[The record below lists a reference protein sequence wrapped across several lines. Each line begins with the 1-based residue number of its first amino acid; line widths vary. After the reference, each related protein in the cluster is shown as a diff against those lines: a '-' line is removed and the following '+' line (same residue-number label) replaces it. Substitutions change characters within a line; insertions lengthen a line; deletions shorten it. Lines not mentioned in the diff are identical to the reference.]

1 MTLLLLPYEVSAFS
15 LQKSLRRE
23 TQYKK
28 SNKTKQTVYL
38 LERHEVLLQH
48 SISAPRLESIYEKL
62 FTAPTNFKYGSI
74 YKVKPTKDVWTIF
87 WEPERLYELTTFTM
101 MSTICAALNSQR
113 RLLWVIG
120 VGRNRKVLGCEV
132 SNEERDTLS
141 QAFIYCVRSGILPQL
156 HPELVQLRF
165 ISVDDQL
172 DDKDNTRLLVEIVIE
187 HKVSTLYQL
196 SPGRIFYVSR
206 NEVEEVEGGID
217 EARRMLKIKYSDDWK
232 SLLDQASYG
241 YLRYKS
247 NQNGWAQH
255 SVCYAVLSFLASI
268 SATFV
273 PGLALGFSV
282 RFLVQRSSRY
292 LLL

>member
-1 MTLLLLPYEVSAFS
+1 MSPYILLV
-15 LQKSLRRE
+15 
-23 TQYKK
+23 
-28 SNKTKQTVYL
+28 
-38 LERHEVLLQH
+38 
-48 SISAPRLESIYEKL
+48 
-62 FTAPTNFKYGSI
+62 PTNI
-74 YKVKPTKDVWTIF
+74 
-87 WEPERLYELTTFTM
+87 LYDF
-101 MSTICAALNSQR
+101 
-113 RLLWVIG
+113 
-120 VGRNRKVLGCEV
+120 
-132 SNEERDTLS
+132 
-141 QAFIYCVRSGILPQL
+141 
-156 HPELVQLRF
+156 
-165 ISVDDQL
+165 
-172 DDKDNTRLLVEIVIE
+172 
-187 HKVSTLYQL
+187 LYQL

>member
-187 HKVSTLYQL
+187 HKVSTN
-196 SPGRIFYVSR
+196 SKDSHHTGT
-206 NEVEEVEGGID
+206 EENSVYTCEGG
-217 EARRMLKIKYSDDWK
+217 AKL
-232 SLLDQASYG
+232 
-241 YLRYKS
+241 
-247 NQNGWAQH
+247 
-255 SVCYAVLSFLASI
+255 
-268 SATFV
+268 
-273 PGLALGFSV
+273 
-282 RFLVQRSSRY
+282 
-292 LLL
+292 

>member
-1 MTLLLLPYEVSAFS
+1 MQYQLKHKFSDTRNQIKPNKLYIFWSAMKCFFSREKERGEMHRIGEGEEKERQHARILTKEVQEAR
-15 LQKSLRRE
+15 L
-23 TQYKK
+23 
-28 SNKTKQTVYL
+28 
-38 LERHEVLLQH
+38 H

-187 HKVSTLYQL
+187 HKVSTN
-196 SPGRIFYVSR
+196 SKDSHHTGT
-206 NEVEEVEGGID
+206 EENSVYTCEGG
-217 EARRMLKIKYSDDWK
+217 AKL
-232 SLLDQASYG
+232 
-241 YLRYKS
+241 
-247 NQNGWAQH
+247 
-255 SVCYAVLSFLASI
+255 
-268 SATFV
+268 
-273 PGLALGFSV
+273 
-282 RFLVQRSSRY
+282 
-292 LLL
+292 